1 MSIKDFFYSA
11 RQQLSDLYE
20 DKEAVS
26 ILKILLEDSFGK
38 DFTRLIAEDISMDD
52 GKISEISGKIE
63 RLMKYE
69 PVQYVT
75 GKADFYGR
83 DFIVTRDVLI
93 PRNETEELVMRILN
107 DYKCFDG
114 ERLDVLDI
122 GTGSGCIAITL
133 NLENPRFRVMAIDN
147 SEKALEVAAMN
158 ASRLSA
164 AVEFAKEDILNPVVV
179 NKRKFDIIISN
190 PPYVTE
196 SERAYM
202 RRNVLDYEPE
212 NALFVTDA
220 NPLVFYK
227 QIISLSE
234 TMLGKGGRIY
244 FEINEKFRDLFSQFV
259 DLQSFESV
267 DVYRDLNGKDRIV
280 VIVK

>member
-20 DKEAVS
+20 DKEAIS

>member
-20 DKEAVS
+20 DKEAIS

-38 DFTRLIAEDISMDD
+38 DFTRLIAEDISMDE

-63 RLMKYE
+63 KLMKYE

-107 DYKCFDG
+107 DYNCFEG

-133 NLENPRFRVMAIDN
+133 SLENPRFRVMAIDN

-164 AVEFAKEDILNPVVV
+164 AVEFAKDDILNPVVV

-196 SERAYM
+196 SEKAYM
-202 RRNVLDYEPE
+202 RKNVLDYEPG
-212 NALFVTDA
+212 NALFVTDE

-227 QIISLSE
+227 QIIRLSE

-244 FEINEKFRDLFSQFV
+244 FEINEKFGDLFSQSV

-267 DVYRDLNGKDRIV
+267 ELYRDLNGKDRIV

>member
-20 DKEAVS
+20 DKEAIS

-38 DFTRLIAEDISMDD
+38 DFTRLIAEDISMDE

-63 RLMKYE
+63 KLMKYE

-107 DYKCFDG
+107 DYKCFEG

-133 NLENPRFRVMAIDN
+133 SLENPRFRVMAIDN

-158 ASRLSA
+158 AGRLSA
-164 AVEFAKEDILNPVVV
+164 AVEFAKDDILNPVVV

-196 SERAYM
+196 SEKAYM
-202 RRNVLDYEPE
+202 RKNVLDYEPE
-212 NALFVTDA
+212 NALFVTDE

-227 QIISLSE
+227 QIIRLSE

-244 FEINEKFRDLFSQFV
+244 FEINEKFGDLFSQSV
-259 DLQSFESV
+259 DLQLFESV
-267 DVYRDLNGKDRIV
+267 ELYRDLNGKDRIV

>member
-11 RQQLSDLYE
+11 RQQLSDLYD
-20 DKEAVS
+20 DKEAIS

-147 SEKALEVAAMN
+147 SENALEVAAMN
-158 ASRLSA
+158 ASCLSA
-164 AVEFAKEDILNPVVV
+164 AVEFVKDDILNPVVV

-202 RRNVLDYEPE
+202 RRNVFDYEPE

-227 QIISLSE
+227 QIVRLSE
-234 TMLGKGGRIY
+234 TLLVKGGRLY

-259 DLQSFESV
+259 DLQSFESMEF
-267 DVYRDLNGKDRIV
+267 YQDLNGKDRIV

>member
-20 DKEAVS
+20 DKEAIS

-38 DFTRLIAEDISMDD
+38 DFTRLIAEDISMDE

-63 RLMKYE
+63 KLMKYE

-107 DYKCFDG
+107 DYKCFEG

-133 NLENPRFRVMAIDN
+133 SLENPRFRVMAIDN

-164 AVEFAKEDILNPVVV
+164 AVEFAKDDILNPVVV

-196 SERAYM
+196 SEKAYM
-202 RRNVLDYEPE
+202 RKNVLDYEPE
-212 NALFVTDA
+212 NALFVTDE

-227 QIISLSE
+227 QIIRLSE

-244 FEINEKFRDLFSQFV
+244 FEINEKFGDLFSQSV
-259 DLQSFESV
+259 DLQLFESV
-267 DVYRDLNGKDRIV
+267 ELYRDLNGKDRIV

>member
-20 DKEAVS
+20 DKEAIS

-38 DFTRLIAEDISMDD
+38 DFTRLIAEDISMDE

-63 RLMKYE
+63 KLMKYE

-107 DYKCFDG
+107 DYNCFEG

-133 NLENPRFRVMAIDN
+133 SLENPRFRVMAIDN

-164 AVEFAKEDILNPVVV
+164 AVEFAKDDILNPVVV

-196 SERAYM
+196 SEKAYM
-202 RRNVLDYEPE
+202 RKNVLDYEPE
-212 NALFVTDA
+212 NALFVTDE

-227 QIISLSE
+227 QIIRLSE

-244 FEINEKFRDLFSQFV
+244 FEINEKFGDLFSQSV

-267 DVYRDLNGKDRIV
+267 ELYRDLNGKDRIV

>member
-20 DKEAVS
+20 DKEAIS

-38 DFTRLIAEDISMDD
+38 DFTRLIAEDISMDE

-63 RLMKYE
+63 KLMKYE

-93 PRNETEELVMRILN
+93 PRNETEELVMRIFN
-107 DYKCFDG
+107 DYKCFEG

-133 NLENPRFRVMAIDN
+133 SLENPRFRVMAIDN

-158 ASRLSA
+158 TSRLSA
-164 AVEFAKEDILNPVVV
+164 AVEFAKDDILNPVVV

-196 SERAYM
+196 SEKVYM
-202 RRNVLDYEPE
+202 RKNVLDYEPE
-212 NALFVTDA
+212 NALFVTDE

-227 QIISLSE
+227 QIIRLSE

-244 FEINEKFRDLFSQFV
+244 FEINEKFGDLFSQSV

-267 DVYRDLNGKDRIV
+267 ELYRDLNGKDRIV

>member
-164 AVEFAKEDILNPVVV
+164 AVEFAKDDILNPVVV

>member
-20 DKEAVS
+20 DKEAIS

-38 DFTRLIAEDISMDD
+38 DFTRLIAEDISMDE

-63 RLMKYE
+63 KLMKYE

>member
-20 DKEAVS
+20 DKEAIS

-107 DYKCFDG
+107 DYKCFEG

-133 NLENPRFRVMAIDN
+133 SLENPRFRVMAIDN

-158 ASRLSA
+158 ASRLTA
-164 AVEFAKEDILNPVVV
+164 AVEFAKDDILNPVVV

-196 SERAYM
+196 SEKAYM
-202 RRNVLDYEPE
+202 RKNVLDYEPE
-212 NALFVTDA
+212 NALFVTDE

-227 QIISLSE
+227 QIIRLSE

-244 FEINEKFRDLFSQFV
+244 FEINEKFGDLFSQSV
-259 DLQSFESV
+259 DLQLFESV
-267 DVYRDLNGKDRIV
+267 ELYRDLNGKDRIV

>member
-20 DKEAVS
+20 DKEAIS

-38 DFTRLIAEDISMDD
+38 DFTRLIAEDISMDE

-63 RLMKYE
+63 KLMKYE

-107 DYKCFDG
+107 DYKCFEE

-133 NLENPRFRVMAIDN
+133 SLENPRFRVMAIDN

-164 AVEFAKEDILNPVVV
+164 AVEFAKDDILNPVVV

-196 SERAYM
+196 SEKAYM
-202 RRNVLDYEPE
+202 RKNVLDYEPE
-212 NALFVTDA
+212 NALFVTDE

-227 QIISLSE
+227 QIIRLSE

-244 FEINEKFRDLFSQFV
+244 FEINEKFGDLFSQSV

-267 DVYRDLNGKDRIV
+267 ELYRDLNGKDRIV

>member
-20 DKEAVS
+20 DKEAIS

-93 PRNETEELVMRILN
+93 PRNETE
-107 DYKCFDG
+107 
-114 ERLDVLDI
+114 
-122 GTGSGCIAITL
+122 
-133 NLENPRFRVMAIDN
+133 N
-147 SEKALEVAAMN
+147 S
-158 ASRLSA
+158 
-164 AVEFAKEDILNPVVV
+164 
-179 NKRKFDIIISN
+179 
-190 PPYVTE
+190 
-196 SERAYM
+196 
-202 RRNVLDYEPE
+202 
-212 NALFVTDA
+212 
-220 NPLVFYK
+220 
-227 QIISLSE
+227 
-234 TMLGKGGRIY
+234 
-244 FEINEKFRDLFSQFV
+244 
-259 DLQSFESV
+259 
-267 DVYRDLNGKDRIV
+267 
-280 VIVK
+280 

>member
-1 MSIKDFFYSA
+1 MSIKEFFYSA
-11 RQQLSDLYE
+11 RQQLSDLYD
-20 DKEAVS
+20 DKEVVS
-26 ILKILLEDSFGK
+26 ILKILLEDSFGN
-38 DFTRLIAEDISMDD
+38 DFTHLIAEDISMDD
-52 GKISEISGKIE
+52 GKIFEISGKIE

-93 PRNETEELVMRILN
+93 PRNETEELVMRMLN
-107 DYKCFDG
+107 DYKFFEG

-133 NLENPRFRVMAIDN
+133 TLENPRFRVMAIDN
-147 SEKALEVAAMN
+147 SENALEVAAMN

-164 AVEFAKEDILNPVVV
+164 AVEFVKDDILNPLVV

-202 RRNVLDYEPE
+202 RKNVLDYEPE
-212 NALFVTDA
+212 NALFVSDA

-227 QIISLSE
+227 QIIRLSE
-234 TMLGKGGRIY
+234 TMLGRGGRLY
-244 FEINEKFRDLFSQFV
+244 FEINEKFRDLFCQFV

-267 DVYRDLNGKDRIV
+267 DVYQDLNGKDRMV

>member
-20 DKEAVS
+20 DKEAIS

-38 DFTRLIAEDISMDD
+38 DFTRLIAEDISMDE

-63 RLMKYE
+63 KLMKYE

-107 DYKCFDG
+107 DYKCFEG

-122 GTGSGCIAITL
+122 GTGSGCIVITL
-133 NLENPRFRVMAIDN
+133 SLENPRFRVMAIDN

-164 AVEFAKEDILNPVVV
+164 AVEFAKDDILNPVVV

-196 SERAYM
+196 SEKVYM
-202 RRNVLDYEPE
+202 RKNVLDYEPE
-212 NALFVTDA
+212 NALFVTDE

-227 QIISLSE
+227 QIIRLSE

-244 FEINEKFRDLFSQFV
+244 FEINEKFGDLFSQSV
-259 DLQSFESV
+259 DLQLFESV
-267 DVYRDLNGKDRIV
+267 ELYRDLNGKDRIV

>member
-20 DKEAVS
+20 DKEAIS

-164 AVEFAKEDILNPVVV
+164 AVEFAKDDILNPVVV

>member
-20 DKEAVS
+20 DKEAIS

-38 DFTRLIAEDISMDD
+38 DFTRLIAEDISMDE

-63 RLMKYE
+63 KLMKYE

-93 PRNETEELVMRILN
+93 PRNETEELEMRILN
-107 DYKCFDG
+107 DYKCFEG

-133 NLENPRFRVMAIDN
+133 SLENPRFRVMAIDN

-164 AVEFAKEDILNPVVV
+164 AVEFAKDDILNPVVV

-196 SERAYM
+196 SEKAYM
-202 RRNVLDYEPE
+202 RKNVLDYEPE
-212 NALFVTDA
+212 NALFVTDE

-227 QIISLSE
+227 QIIRLSE

-244 FEINEKFRDLFSQFV
+244 FEINEKFGDLFSQSV

-267 DVYRDLNGKDRIV
+267 ELYRDLNGKDRIV

>member
-164 AVEFAKEDILNPVVV
+164 AVEFAKDDILNPMVV

-244 FEINEKFRDLFSQFV
+244 FEINEKFSDLFSQFV

>member
-1 MSIKDFFYSA
+1 MNIKDFFYSA
-11 RQQLSDLYE
+11 RRQLSDLYE

-26 ILKILLEDSFGK
+26 ILKILLEDSLGM
-38 DFTRLIAEDISMDD
+38 DFTRLIAGDSPMDA
-52 GKISEISGKIE
+52 GKISELSGKIE

-75 GKADFYGR
+75 GKGNFCGR

-93 PRNETEELVMRILN
+93 PRNETEELVMRVLN
-107 DYKCFDG
+107 DYKDFEG
-114 ERLDVLDI
+114 GRLDVLDI

-133 NLENPRFRVMAIDN
+133 NLENPVFKVMAADN
-147 SEKALEVAAMN
+147 SENALEVTAMN
-158 ASRLSA
+158 ACRLSA
-164 AVEFAKEDILNPVVV
+164 EVEFVKDDILNPVAV
-179 NKRKFDIIISN
+179 NKRQFDIIISN

-196 SERAYM
+196 SEKAYM
-202 RRNVLDYEPE
+202 RKNVLDYEPE

-227 QIISLSE
+227 QIIRLSE
-234 TMLGKGGRIY
+234 TMLRKGGRLY
-244 FEINEKFRDLFSQFV
+244 FEINEKFKDTFIQFAN
-259 DLQSFESV
+259 LQSFESV
-267 DVYRDLNGKDRIV
+267 DVYQDLNGKDRIV

>member
-83 DFIVTRDVLI
+83 DFIVTCDVLI

-133 NLENPRFRVMAIDN
+133 SLENPRFRVMAIDN

-164 AVEFAKEDILNPVVV
+164 AVEFAKDDILNPVVV

-259 DLQSFESV
+259 DLQSLESV

>member
-20 DKEAVS
+20 DKEAIS

-38 DFTRLIAEDISMDD
+38 DFTRLIAEDISMDE

-63 RLMKYE
+63 KLMKYE

-107 DYKCFDG
+107 DYKCFEG

-133 NLENPRFRVMAIDN
+133 SLENPRFRVMAIDN

-164 AVEFAKEDILNPVVV
+164 AVEFAKDDILNPVVV

-196 SERAYM
+196 SEKAYM
-202 RRNVLDYEPE
+202 RKNVLDYEPE
-212 NALFVTDA
+212 NALFVTDE

-227 QIISLSE
+227 QIIRLSE

-244 FEINEKFRDLFSQFV
+244 FEINEKFGDLFSQSV

-267 DVYRDLNGKDRIV
+267 ELYRDLNGKDRIV

>member
-1 MSIKDFFYSA
+1 MSIKEFFYSA
-11 RQQLSDLYE
+11 RQQLSDLYD
-20 DKEAVS
+20 DKEAIS

-38 DFTRLIAEDISMDD
+38 DFTRLIAEDISMDE

-63 RLMKYE
+63 KLMKYE

-107 DYKCFDG
+107 DYKCFEG

-133 NLENPRFRVMAIDN
+133 SLENPRFRVMAIDN

-158 ASRLSA
+158 ASRLTA
-164 AVEFAKEDILNPVVV
+164 AVEFAKDDILNPVVV

-196 SERAYM
+196 SEKAYM
-202 RRNVLDYEPE
+202 RKNVLDYEPE
-212 NALFVTDA
+212 NALFVTDE

-227 QIISLSE
+227 QIIRLSE

-244 FEINEKFRDLFSQFV
+244 FEINEKFGDLFSQSV
-259 DLQSFESV
+259 DLQLFESV
-267 DVYRDLNGKDRIV
+267 ELYRDLNGKDRIV

>member
-20 DKEAVS
+20 DKEAIS

-52 GKISEISGKIE
+52 GKISEISGIIE

>member
-20 DKEAVS
+20 DKEAIS

-244 FEINEKFRDLFSQFV
+244 FEINEKFSDLFSQFV

-267 DVYRDLNGKDRIV
+267 DVYRDWNGKDRIV

>member
-20 DKEAVS
+20 DKEAIS

-38 DFTRLIAEDISMDD
+38 DFTRLIAEDISMDE

-63 RLMKYE
+63 KLMKYE

-107 DYKCFDG
+107 DYKCFEG

-133 NLENPRFRVMAIDN
+133 SLENPRFRVMAIDN

-158 ASRLSA
+158 TSRLSA
-164 AVEFAKEDILNPVVV
+164 AVEFAKDDILNPVVV

-196 SERAYM
+196 SEKVYM
-202 RRNVLDYEPE
+202 RKNVLDYEPE
-212 NALFVTDA
+212 NALFVTDE

-227 QIISLSE
+227 QIIRLSE

-244 FEINEKFRDLFSQFV
+244 FEINEKFGDLFSQSV

-267 DVYRDLNGKDRIV
+267 ELYRDLNGKDRIV

>member
-20 DKEAVS
+20 DKEAIS

-38 DFTRLIAEDISMDD
+38 DFTRLIAEDISMDE

-63 RLMKYE
+63 KLMKYE

-107 DYKCFDG
+107 DYKCFEG

-133 NLENPRFRVMAIDN
+133 SLENPRFRVMAIDN

-158 ASRLSA
+158 ASRLTA
-164 AVEFAKEDILNPVVV
+164 AVEFAKDDILNPVVV

-196 SERAYM
+196 SEKAYM
-202 RRNVLDYEPE
+202 RKNVLDYEPE
-212 NALFVTDA
+212 NALFVTDE

-227 QIISLSE
+227 QIIRLSE

-244 FEINEKFRDLFSQFV
+244 FEINEKFGDLFSQSV
-259 DLQSFESV
+259 DLQLFESV
-267 DVYRDLNGKDRIV
+267 ELYRDLNGKDRIV

>member
-20 DKEAVS
+20 DKEAIS

-38 DFTRLIAEDISMDD
+38 DFTRLIAEDISMDE

-63 RLMKYE
+63 KLMKYE

-107 DYKCFDG
+107 DYKCFEG

-133 NLENPRFRVMAIDN
+133 SLENPRFRVMAIDN

-158 ASRLSA
+158 TSRLSA
-164 AVEFAKEDILNPVVV
+164 AVEFAKDDILNPVVV

-196 SERAYM
+196 SEKVYM
-202 RRNVLDYEPE
+202 RKNVLDYEPE
-212 NALFVTDA
+212 NALFVTDE

-227 QIISLSE
+227 QIIRLSE

-244 FEINEKFRDLFSQFV
+244 FEINERFGDLFSQSV

-267 DVYRDLNGKDRIV
+267 ELYRDLNGKDRIV

>member
-20 DKEAVS
+20 DKEAIS

-38 DFTRLIAEDISMDD
+38 DFTRLIAEDISMDE

-63 RLMKYE
+63 KLMKYE

-107 DYKCFDG
+107 DYKCFEE

-133 NLENPRFRVMAIDN
+133 SLENPRFRVMAIDN

-164 AVEFAKEDILNPVVV
+164 AVEFAKDDILNPVVV

-196 SERAYM
+196 SEKAYM
-202 RRNVLDYEPE
+202 RKNVLDYEPG
-212 NALFVTDA
+212 NALFVTDE

-227 QIISLSE
+227 QIIRLSE

-244 FEINEKFRDLFSQFV
+244 FEINEKFGDLFSQSV

-267 DVYRDLNGKDRIV
+267 ELYRDLNGKDRIV